1 MLKRKLIRTVLSVSG
16 LLVILVAVHAMG
28 QQPGMGVLQ
37 TSENDTAIHWLS
49 LDEVQLKFNAV
60 PQDIADEAPKI
71 GLRKEALKF
80 ADGYLARNGEML
92 QKIKEKHPR
101 YFQIMDSVFTKYKL
115 PLELKHLAIVESEL
129 NPRAKSR
136 VGAVGPW
143 QLMPATARILKL
155 KVTAHQD
162 ERTHFYKSTVA
173 AAKYLRDLHRIFDD
187 WLLVIA
193 AYNCGPGPVLK
204 AIKKTGSR
212 NFWKLQHHLPAETR
226 GHVKKYISTHYY
238 YEGKG
243 SVTTL
248 TKYEVDM
255 QRKTMLAF
263 AEKHNKLMREKQAA
277 IQEQNQDQNNTGD
290 SSSND
295 ESIVVK
301 ANPIEGVRPEED

>member
-1 MLKRKLIRTVLSVSG
+1 MLKRKLIRTVLFVSG

-28 QQPGMGVLQ
+28 PQPGMDALQ

-60 PQDIADEAPKI
+60 PQDIVDEAPKI

-101 YFQIMDSVFTKYKL
+101 YFQIMDSVFTKYNL

-212 NFWKLQHHLPAETR
+212 NFWK
-226 GHVKKYISTHYY
+226 
-238 YEGKG
+238 
-243 SVTTL
+243 
-248 TKYEVDM
+248 
-255 QRKTMLAF
+255 
-263 AEKHNKLMREKQAA
+263 
-277 IQEQNQDQNNTGD
+277 IQ
-290 SSSND
+290 
-295 ESIVVK
+295 
-301 ANPIEGVRPEED
+301 